1 MLGESQL
8 FDRAAARVYRPL
20 RAFAATLLLMSAL
33 GAAPA
38 QAETAASP
46 MLGAPDE
53 KWFGPDSYSGPDFR
67 LFEGDRPIDEALFL
81 LRVDA
86 TLPTYAVHSTTYE
99 PLRATRNVS
108 LLGGGAFWAGVGVL
122 ATGLVLR
129 QANAGAATATEG
141 YLLGGYLSL
150 LGAALCEVGGGTWLA
165 SEAVATFVKPAER
178 PFNVLEAWR
187 AAQRYNQVNHD
198 DPPLRIEFVRP

>member
-8 FDRAAARVYRPL
+8 FDRAVARCCRPL
-20 RAFAATLLLMSAL
+20 RIVAATLLLVGAL
-33 GAAPA
+33 GATPA
-38 QAETAASP
+38 HAETAASP

-53 KWFGPDSYSGPDFR
+53 KWFGPDSHSGPDFR

-86 TLPTYAVHSTTYE
+86 TLPSYAVHSTTYE

-129 QANAGAATATEG
+129 QAHAGAATATEG
-141 YLLGGYLSL
+141 YMLGGYLSL

-165 SEAVATFVKPAER
+165 SEAVATFVKPAAR

-187 AAQRYNQVNHD
+187 AAQHYNRINHD
-198 DPPLRIEFVRP
+198 APPLRIEFVRP

>member
-8 FDRAAARVYRPL
+8 FDRAVARCCRPL
-20 RAFAATLLLMSAL
+20 RIVAATLLIAGAL

-38 QAETAASP
+38 HAETAASP

-86 TLPTYAVHSTTYE
+86 TLPTYAGHSTTYE

-129 QANAGAATATEG
+129 QAHAGAATATEG
-141 YLLGGYLSL
+141 YMLGGYLSL

-165 SEAVATFVKPAER
+165 SETVAHFVKPAAR

-187 AAQRYNQVNHD
+187 AAQAYNRINHD

>member
-8 FDRAAARVYRPL
+8 FDRAAARFCRPL
-20 RAFAATLLLMSAL
+20 RVFAATLLLVGAL
-33 GAAPA
+33 GVMPA
-38 QAETAASP
+38 QAESAASP

-67 LFEGDRPIDEALFL
+67 LYEGNRPIDEALFL

-108 LLGGGAFWAGVGVL
+108 LLGSGAFWAGVGVL

-129 QANAGAATATEG
+129 QAHAGAATATEG

-150 LGAALCEVGGGTWLA
+150 LGTALCEVGGGTWLA
-165 SEAVATFVKPAER
+165 SEAVANFVKPAAR

-187 AAQRYNQVNHD
+187 AAQQYNQINHD